1 MSLRVSGKDASP
13 AKVNFWLTARPV
25 RSWRGASRSPLQSR
39 GESSKLTMFLISLT
53 MEVARILRGDT

>member
-1 MSLRVSGKDASP
+1 
-13 AKVNFWLTARPV
+13 LTARPV